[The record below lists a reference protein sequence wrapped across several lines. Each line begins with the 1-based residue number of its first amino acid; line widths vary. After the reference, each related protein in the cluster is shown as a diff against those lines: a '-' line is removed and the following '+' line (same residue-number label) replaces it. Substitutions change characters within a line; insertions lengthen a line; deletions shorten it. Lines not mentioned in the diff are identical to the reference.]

1 MKVLQVSTHLNIGGI
16 TNYMVTLAKAINEK
30 GHYVIVA
37 TSGGDMEKELDRCG
51 ASHRRV
57 GLNTKNEFSPKV
69 LAAIFKLSKIIKDE
83 KVDIVHAHTR
93 VSQVACFF
101 ACRIAG
107 VPYVTTCH
115 GFFKKRLR
123 SLFDT
128 WGVKVI
134 AISDAVKAHL
144 IEDLSVKEDRIEL
157 IYSGV
162 DVDRFSKDY
171 SRDEVDKLKGS
182 IGLNDGPVI
191 GTIGRLSPVKGQRFL
206 IEAMADI
213 ITQKK
218 DVQCLIVGNGPEEK
232 ALRDMVKSLK
242 IERSIH
248 FASADPDTHKFLSIM
263 DVFVFPSVKEGLGIA
278 LLEALAS
285 GKSCVASDV
294 GGIGDII
301 KDGYNGLL
309 TPVGDVAGLAEAIS
323 SLLDNADLR
332 KKMEASG
339 RALVKEKFSLDS
351 MGDSVINLY
360 KKVLTK

>member
-16 TNYMVTLAKAINEK
+16 ANYMVTIAKVLNEK
-30 GHYVIVA
+30 GHYVMVA
-37 TSGGDMEKELDRCG
+37 TSGGDMEKELERCG
-51 ASHRRV
+51 ASHRKV

-123 SLFDT
+123 GLFDT

-134 AISDAVKAHL
+134 AISDAVKTHL
-144 IEDLSVKEDRIEL
+144 KEDLSVKEDRIEL

-162 DVDRFSKDY
+162 DVERFSKDY
-171 SRDEVDKLKGS
+171 SRDEIDKIKES
-182 IGLNDGPVI
+182 MGLNDGPVI

-206 IEAMADI
+206 IEAMADVI
-213 ITQKK
+213 SKKK
-218 DVQCLIVGNGPEEK
+218 DAQCLIVGNGPEEK
-232 ALRDMVKSLK
+232 ALRDMAKFLK
-242 IERSIH
+242 IEESVR
-248 FASADPDTHKFLSIM
+248 FVGADPDTHKFLSIM

-285 GKSCVASDV
+285 GKNCVASNV

-309 TPVGDVAGLAEAIS
+309 TPVGDVAGLTRAIS

-332 KKMEASG
+332 KKMGNNG
-339 RALVKEKFSLDS
+339 RALVKEKFSLNS
-351 MGDSVINLY
+351 MGDRVINLY